1 MKGVRMNGHGIIRAT
16 LAFVAITVAGC
27 GIDNSP
33 DVEYRRPAQ
42 PDTAFDS
49 VKSVVDAKCAK
60 CHNGSTHPLNFD
72 APGVFK
78 ASKAA
83 ARIKAGTM
91 PPTGPLD
98 DASKVTLLGYLEG

>member
-1 MKGVRMNGHGIIRAT
+1 MRYAMKYFF
-16 LAFVAITVAGC
+16 AFVLAVFAVSC

-33 DVEYRRPAQ
+33 DVEYRKPAN
-42 PDTAFDS
+42 DAGFDA
-49 VKSVVDAKCAK
+49 VKSTVDAKCAK

-91 PPTGPLD
+91 PPSGPLD
-98 DASKVTLLGYLEG
+98 EATKATLLGYLEG